1 MKPRSVLFLA
11 GLVVLV
17 VILLLLFPALMEF
30 IEKFAGELKFF
41 WWVVL
46 LVALAVWL
54 IIWGFA
60 KKDK

>member
-17 VILLLLFPALMEF
+17 IILLLLFPALMEF

-54 IIWGFA
+54 IVWGFA